1 MLIFFFIDNEEL
13 HQGNLK
19 FVKKII
25 TVSENPAI
33 IEKYLYCPDQSV
45 VFLGKRFSFT
55 VPLSTQEYGWWMGKV
70 ELSGKPND
78 VTGGS
83 LAMDKCHIK
92 GGVGIFPSC
101 FMLKTPG
108 KSSGEMSHLA

>member
-1 MLIFFFIDNEEL
+1 MQEVLCSFWKIRPLLIFFIIDNEEL

-45 VFLGKRFSFT
+45 VFLGKT
-55 VPLSTQEYGWWMGKV
+55 V
-70 ELSGKPND
+70 
-78 VTGGS
+78 
-83 LAMDKCHIK
+83 
-92 GGVGIFPSC
+92 
-101 FMLKTPG
+101 
-108 KSSGEMSHLA
+108 

>member
-1 MLIFFFIDNEEL
+1 MYCCFCSTALPLYKKSFAHFGKLDPCWFFFIDNEEL

-45 VFLGKRFSFT
+45 VFLGKT
-55 VPLSTQEYGWWMGKV
+55 V
-70 ELSGKPND
+70 
-78 VTGGS
+78 
-83 LAMDKCHIK
+83 
-92 GGVGIFPSC
+92 
-101 FMLKTPG
+101 
-108 KSSGEMSHLA
+108 